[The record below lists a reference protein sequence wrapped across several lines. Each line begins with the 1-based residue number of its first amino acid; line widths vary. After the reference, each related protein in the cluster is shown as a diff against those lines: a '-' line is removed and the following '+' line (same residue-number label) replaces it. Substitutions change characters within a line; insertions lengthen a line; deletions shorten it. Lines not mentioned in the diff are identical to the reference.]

1 MLYYD
6 YINYIKETSQV
17 SKVALTRLEEQT
29 FNKLEKFAEK
39 RKWKISQAIR
49 EIVSSY
55 LEKNKE
61 TATV

>member
-1 MLYYD
+1 M
-6 YINYIKETSQV
+6 T
-17 SKVALTRLEEQT
+17 KVALTRLEEQT

>member
-29 FNKLEKFAEK
+29 FNKLEKFAKK

-55 LEKNKE
+55 LEKK
-61 TATV
+61 